1 MSTFVT
7 RIALLVVVSLFSWY
21 RDPRRLAMYCHLSRL
36 CPPYRPGKREATYRF
51 NTEKYLSYIGGL
63 RWRFV

>member
-36 CPPYRPGKREATYRF
+36 CPPYRPGKRG
-51 NTEKYLSYIGGL
+51 NVS
-63 RWRFV
+63 V